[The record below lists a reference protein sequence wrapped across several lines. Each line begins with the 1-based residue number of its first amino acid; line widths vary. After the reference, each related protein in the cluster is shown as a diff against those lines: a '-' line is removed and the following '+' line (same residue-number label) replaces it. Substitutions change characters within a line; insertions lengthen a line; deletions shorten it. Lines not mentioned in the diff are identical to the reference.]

1 MKETNY
7 WNMTK
12 RKTLEDRK
20 KDFIERAKVIHAGEN
35 LDYSEVEYVN
45 NRTPVKIICHDLK
58 DDGTEYGEFYQTP
71 SNHLKGQTHPGKK
84 GKIIAK
90 KKAFTTDEVIELF
103 EMVHAD
109 ENLDYSEVKYVN
121 MHTKVKIISHDL
133 DENGNEYGE
142 FWQEPIAHLKGCSH
156 PRIGNKKSIAGRK
169 KFTTD
174 EIIKKL
180 EKVHEGKGYDFSEVK
195 YTTYRSKI
203 HIICPKH
210 GGFDISLENA
220 LAGKGC
226 QRCGHTISKN
236 ENEIYEYVKKLL
248 PDEKIIKRDRV
259 VLEGNELDIYIPSL
273 NVAIEYNGLK
283 WHTEWFGGKRK
294 YYHLNKTDECN
305 KKGIGLLQ
313 IFEDEYVSH
322 KDIVLS
328 KISHILKADNGCMKV
343 PGRKCN
349 IEEVDRYA
357 AEKFLNK
364 NHIQG
369 FAFSTVYLGAFY
381 GDKLVAVM
389 TFTKETEGMWNL
401 SRFASDNSVICQ
413 GIGGKLFKH
422 FVREYKPVEVKS
434 FADRRWTMNS
444 DNNLYTKLGFK
455 MEYILGPEYRYFKDG
470 VAKERLHKFNFRKQ
484 VLHRK
489 YGFPLTMTE
498 TEMVKKLG
506 YDRIWDC
513 GLYKYVWRA

>member
-1 MKETNY
+1 
-7 WNMTK
+7 
-12 RKTLEDRK
+12 
-20 KDFIERAKVIHAGEN
+20 
-35 LDYSEVEYVN
+35 
-45 NRTPVKIICHDLK
+45 
-58 DDGTEYGEFYQTP
+58 
-71 SNHLKGQTHPGKK
+71 
-84 GKIIAK
+84 
-90 KKAFTTDEVIELF
+90 
-103 EMVHAD
+103 
-109 ENLDYSEVKYVN
+109 
-121 MHTKVKIISHDL
+121 
-133 DENGNEYGE
+133 
-142 FWQEPIAHLKGCSH
+142 
-156 PRIGNKKSIAGRK
+156 
-169 KFTTD
+169 
-174 EIIKKL
+174 
-180 EKVHEGKGYDFSEVK
+180 
-195 YTTYRSKI
+195 
-203 HIICPKH
+203 
-210 GGFDISLENA
+210 
-220 LAGKGC
+220 
-226 QRCGHTISKN
+226 
-236 ENEIYEYVKKLL
+236 
-248 PDEKIIKRDRV
+248 
-259 VLEGNELDIYIPSL
+259 
-273 NVAIEYNGLK
+273 
-283 WHTEWFGGKRK
+283 
-294 YYHLNKTDECN
+294 
-305 KKGIGLLQ
+305 
-313 IFEDEYVSH
+313 
-322 KDIVLS
+322 
-328 KISHILKADNGCMKV
+328 MKV

-489 YGFPLTMTE
+489 YSFPLTMTE

-506 YDRIWDC
+506 YARIWDC